1 MDRALIW
8 AITRCAV
15 QAVRQLPAAGADPK
29 ATADAGW
36 TPRPAAEMLGD
47 PDVLRALQLAH

>member
-1 MDRALIW
+1 MDRALIR

-47 PDVLRALQLAH
+47 PDVLRALELAH